1 MRLKK
6 KYLLFILL
14 SLFAKINAQELP
26 EQFLSKIIQYPSISN
41 NEKLLKDFL
50 MYYTCEKQFYVEDF
64 SVNDSSHN
72 FCASI
77 YPLSSNK
84 PNIVFLNHIDVVAEG
99 DKTEWIQDPFG
110 GNIVNDTV
118 WGRGALD
125 AKGLL
130 TMQLFSILQWRD
142 SAEKRELPFN
152 VSLLSV
158 CGEEIG
164 GENGAQ
170 IVANHFFERLN
181 AVVMFGEGGSGID
194 SIIPSQP
201 NKIVFGVSIA
211 EKSSLWLNLKVTR
224 KTFGHG
230 SVPPAIYANKRLLR
244 VLIKILDEK
253 KKWRFNKLSKTMFK
267 NLGKLEGGYK
277 GFVIKH
283 INWWILQPFVAK
295 HLNEG
300 GDFHILIDNTI
311 TVTKIGNKGNLAN
324 NQIANNAYAVLDC
337 RLLPEMNPDKFI
349 KKLKRIAGRNAEI
362 EIINQSP
369 SALPSPITEHYNAF
383 CKSLVENN
391 PNSTTSPILFPATT
405 DNNFFRNK
413 GVPVYGCVPIKFSKK
428 IMESIHNTNEY
439 IPVKDLRNGIKV
451 YSDYL
456 NSMMKKIEVSR

>member
-1 MRLKK
+1 M
-6 KYLLFILL
+6 
-14 SLFAKINAQELP
+14 P
-26 EQFLSKIIQYPSISN
+26 EQFLSKIIQFPSVSY
-41 NEKLLKDFL
+41 NEKQLKDFL
-50 MYYTCEKQFYVEDF
+50 MYYSCEKQLYVEDF
-64 SVNDSSHN
+64 SINDSTHN

-84 PNIVFLNHIDVVAEG
+84 PNIVFLNHIDVVSEG
-99 DKTEWIQDPFG
+99 EKTEWQEPPFA
-110 GNIVNDTV
+110 GNIVKDTI

-130 TMQLFSILQWRD
+130 AMQLFSILQWKD

-170 IVANHFFERLN
+170 IVTNNFIKQLN

-201 NKIVFGVSIA
+201 NKTVFGVSVA
-211 EKSSLWLNLKVTR
+211 EKSSLWLKLIVTR

-230 SVPPAIYANKRLLR
+230 SVPPSIYANKRMLR
-244 VLIKILDEK
+244 VLIKILDDK
-253 KKWRFNKLSKTMFK
+253 KKWRFNKLNRAMFK
-267 NLGKLEGGYK
+267 KLGELEGGYK

-283 INWWILQPFVAK
+283 INWWIFQPFVAK

-300 GDFHILIDNTI
+300 GDFHILIENTI
-311 TVTKIGNKGNLAN
+311 TVTKIGNKGIVAD
-324 NQIANNAYAVLDC
+324 NQIANNAFAVLDC
-337 RLLPEMNPDKFI
+337 RLLPEMSPEKFL
-349 KKLKRIAGRNAEI
+349 KKIKRIAGRNAEI
-362 EIINQSP
+362 EIIDQSP
-369 SALPSPITEHYNAF
+369 SALPSPITKHYEAF
-383 CKSLVENN
+383 CESLEQNN
-391 PNSTTSPILFPATT
+391 NNATTSPILFPATT

-413 GVPVYGCVPIKFSKK
+413 GIPVYGCMPIKLSKK
-428 IMESIHNTNEY
+428 MMESIHNTNEHL
-439 IPVKDLRNGIKV
+439 PVKDLHKGIKV

-456 NSMMKKIEVSR
+456 DRMMKM